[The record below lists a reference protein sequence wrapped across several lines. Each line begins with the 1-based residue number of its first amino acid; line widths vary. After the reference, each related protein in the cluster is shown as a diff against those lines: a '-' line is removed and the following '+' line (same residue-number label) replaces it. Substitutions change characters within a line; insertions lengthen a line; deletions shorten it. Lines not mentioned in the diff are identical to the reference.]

1 MLKVVPGANRGGDFS
16 ESRMHHS
23 QNVLGPCST
32 IISKKK
38 KKFAATF
45 LKRTD
50 GQDSG
55 HDASLAL
62 VVHV

>member
-1 MLKVVPGANRGGDFS
+1 MAVIFP
-16 ESRMHHS
+16 S
-23 QNVLGPCST
+23 QEC
-32 IISKKK
+32 IIRRTSSDPAQQSYLKKK